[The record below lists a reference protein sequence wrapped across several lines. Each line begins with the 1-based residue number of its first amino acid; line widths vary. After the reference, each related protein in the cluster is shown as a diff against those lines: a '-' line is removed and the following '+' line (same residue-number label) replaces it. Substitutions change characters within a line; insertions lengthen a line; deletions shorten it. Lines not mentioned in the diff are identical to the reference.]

1 MPGKAGTAAC
11 NKATC
16 APHIRHWLYKFTD
29 KYNNEMIYAYIKKQL
44 MLRFLCI
51 FIRQDSFYR

>member
-1 MPGKAGTAAC
+1 MPYTLVPSVPWFVSSA
-11 NKATC
+11 
-16 APHIRHWLYKFTD
+16 D